1 MQNLRDGF
9 AAIDFNLNSNAAVTC
24 PSNLDPMGLYPL
36 DSLDIPTFEP
46 FGPLP
51 IPYDNGYSFTQAP
64 QMGCGTEFPGVNLY
78 PNTVNASP
86 EMDFGAWFDYLTN
99 QGSAFPLTP
108 ASK

>member
-46 FGPLP
+46 FGSLP
-51 IPYDNGYSFTQAP
+51 IPYDNGCAFTPAP
-64 QMGCGTEFPGVNLY
+64 QMGYGTEFPDVKY
-78 PNTVNASP
+78 PNIVNTLP
-86 EMDFGAWFDYLTN
+86 EMDFGAWFDYLTK